1 MTRDSD
7 AAERTDGTRTM
18 RLWAQGVRTTMVGPR
33 ELARAGEETMR
44 LATAPYVRR
53 DRTVRE
59 VAPHGTLGGE
69 TERTAPEATAEADA
83 DDAFD
88 AFLAGFEPE
97 LPLTG

>member
-7 AAERTDGTRTM
+7 AAERTDGTMTM
-18 RLWAQGVRTTMVGPR
+18 RLWAQGVRSTMVGPR

-53 DRTVRE
+53 DRTVRD
-59 VAPHGTLGGE
+59 VAPRGTLGGE
-69 TERTAPEATAEADA
+69 TERAAGMPAETDA
-83 DDAFD
+83 ADAFD

>member
-7 AAERTDGTRTM
+7 ATERTDGTMTM
-18 RLWAQGVRTTMVGPR
+18 RLWAQGLRTTMVGPR

-44 LATAPYVRR
+44 LATAPYVGR
-53 DRTVRE
+53 DRTVRNL
-59 VAPHGTLGGE
+59 APHGT
-69 TERTAPEATAEADA
+69 RDREAESAH
-83 DDAFD
+83 DAFD